1 MTMVA
6 ILHVGQNLM
15 FYVLI
20 KVYDVENK
28 LFLNKMS
35 IFFTIYKFVL
45 FIGLYFNVI
54 WQMLI
59 FFSVTQFFG
68 FTYKKIQP
76 SQYTLLRSGSEWLFD
91 QA

>member
-1 MTMVA
+1 
-6 ILHVGQNLM
+6 M

-45 FIGLYFNVI
+45 FIGLHFNVI

-76 SQYTLLRSGSEWLFD
+76 NRIPNISINRWFGNPISFWEWQHLED
-91 QA
+91 WT

>member
-1 MTMVA
+1 
-6 ILHVGQNLM
+6 M

-35 IFFTIYKFVL
+35 IFCTIYTFVL
-45 FIGLYFNVI
+45 FIRLYFNLI

-59 FFSVTQFFG
+59 FFYVRQFFG
-68 FTYKKIQP
+68 FAYKNPILLSNSTKTYEFPIDVEIQFHFWN
-76 SQYTLLRSGSEWLFD
+76 GNI
-91 QA
+91 